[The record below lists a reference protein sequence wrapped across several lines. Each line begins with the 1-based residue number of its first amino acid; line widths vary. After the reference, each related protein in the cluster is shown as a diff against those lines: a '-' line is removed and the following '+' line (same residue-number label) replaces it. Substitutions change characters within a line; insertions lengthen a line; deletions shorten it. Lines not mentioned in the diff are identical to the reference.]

1 MAFEVVPGEVR
12 EHAEQVQG
20 QGDLLAQ
27 ALDAARQVSMPSDAY
42 GVLCQPFA
50 MMLDPLEKW
59 GVDTLSQAVE
69 ALASMSESLKATAEV
84 YEQADKDNADR
95 FGRLGPR

>member
-12 EHAEQVQG
+12 HAGQVQG
-20 QGDLLAQ
+20 QGDVLAQ

-42 GVLCQPFA
+42 GVLCQPFTA
-50 MMLDPLEKW
+50 LLNPLEKW
-59 GVDTLSQAVE
+59 GVDALSQAEE
-69 ALASMSESLKATAEV
+69 ALDSMAESLKATAEL
-84 YEQADKDNADR
+84 YEQVDGDNADR

>member
-12 EHAEQVQG
+12 EHAQQVQG
-20 QGDLLAQ
+20 QGDVLAQ

-59 GVDTLSQAVE
+59 GVDALSQAAE
-69 ALASMSESLKATAEV
+69 ALESMSESLKATAEV
-84 YEQADKDNADR
+84 YEQVDKDNADR
-95 FGRLGPR
+95 FGRLGTR

>member
-59 GVDTLSQAVE
+59 GVDALSQAAE
-69 ALASMSESLKATAEV
+69 ALESMSESLKATAEV

-95 FGRLGPR
+95 FGLLGTR